1 MLSTERSD
9 LNWVLSR
16 FVGRSSCASCATTGR
31 LKVTDLTLSSDVCN
45 EEDYWYTDEPHYIE
59 TALHMYFI
67 CCSFAVVYCV
77 LRVTLYQT
85 YLSRVRDGMRAF
97 VWTSTKKI
105 SHFRQ
110 FSILNAMILRCC
122 VAATNIFL
130 LHWQRPVTHTHLNR
144 WVCYRTGQIAR
155 LHAWR
160 SSAICGG
167 RMPKPYHSLPHTL
180 SLSISLSLI
189 RSHAMHLSLNR
200 TCLCRNMC
208 VGSRMPRCQAIFAIC
223 KRPQTLASF
232 KCYVNLF
239 ARKTAPCILQFL
251 SCWHVASRLSL
262 RLAYGQTACFEYRYT
277 R

>member
-45 EEDYWYTDEPHYIE
+45 EEDYWYTDEPYYIE

-180 SLSISLSLI
+180 SLSI
-189 RSHAMHLSLNR
+189 
-200 TCLCRNMC
+200 
-208 VGSRMPRCQAIFAIC
+208 
-223 KRPQTLASF
+223 
-232 KCYVNLF
+232 
-239 ARKTAPCILQFL
+239 FL
-251 SCWHVASRLSL
+251 SYSFTCHASVVKPHMSMPEYVCWKPDATMPSNICHLQKATNSSKFQML
-262 RLAYGQTACFEYRYT
+262 C
-277 R
+277 